1 MRDSETTAATPAG
14 TVMTVLGPVPAA
26 EFGFT
31 SMHDHVLWDGRG
43 YRRRWEKQLPTDGL
57 VKPDDPVT
65 LENIG
70 LLQHDMNLSWDAVTM
85 RDREVMTGELR
96 EYREAGGRSLVE
108 MSAIGLRCDIEGVR
122 EASRASG
129 VHIVATTGFYTGDFW
144 PQEYR
149 GWSIQRYEDHM
160 LREVAEGIEG
170 TDVRAGHVKIA
181 VLDLTR
187 DEENALR
194 AAARVAAKTGLSL
207 TVHPSFGIGGGHDR
221 IARIILEE
229 DLAPERVVL
238 AHSQAFIMGSEHFA
252 TLVTQPQLGDLRFD
266 YLDALLE
273 QGFNLSVECFGHT
286 WAVETTGWVLETDWQ
301 RLATV
306 VHLVR
311 AMGSTQVV
319 LGNDVYLKI
328 LTRRFGGA
336 GYCRLPGF
344 VAPFL
349 RTLGVSAYDVRRMTV
364 ENPARILAAPRP
376 DKRSVRRE
384 GEGEGPQQKSSGP
397 ATGPAAPQRG
407 E

>member
-1 MRDSETTAATPAG
+1 MSEVRTDRA
-14 TVMTVLGPVPAA
+14 VMTVLGPVPAA
-26 EFGFT
+26 ELGFT

-43 YRRRWEKQLPTDGL
+43 YRRRWEKQLPTDGP

-85 RDREVMTGELR
+85 RDREVMTEELR
-96 EYREAGGRSLVE
+96 EYRKAGGRSLVE
-108 MSAIGLRCDIEGVR
+108 MSAVGLRCDIEGVR

-129 VHIVATTGFYTGDFW
+129 VNIVATTGFYTGDFW
-144 PQEYR
+144 PEEYR
-149 GWSIQRYEDHM
+149 GWSIERYEEHM
-160 LREVAEGIEG
+160 LREVEEGIDG

-181 VLDLTR
+181 LLDLSR

-194 AAARVAAKTGLSL
+194 AAARVAATTGLSL
-207 TVHPSFGIGGGHDR
+207 TVHPCFGIGGGHDR
-221 IARIILEE
+221 VARIVLDEG
-229 DLAPERVVL
+229 LAPERVVL

-252 TLVTQPQLGDLRFD
+252 TLITQPELGNLRFD
-266 YLDALLE
+266 HLDVLLE

-336 GYCRLPGF
+336 GYSRLPGF

-349 RTLGVSAYDVRRMTV
+349 RKIGVSDFDLRRMTV
-364 ENPARILAAPRP
+364 ENPARILSAPERGTGP
-376 DKRSVRRE
+376 GRLAGD
-384 GEGEGPQQKSSGP
+384 GEGLHDKSGGTGSGP
-397 ATGPAAPQRG
+397 AAS
-407 E
+407 

>member
-1 MRDSETTAATPAG
+1 MSDARPDGS
-14 TVMTVLGPVPAA
+14 VMTVLGPVPMT
-26 EFGFT
+26 ELGFT

-43 YRRRWEKQLPTDGL
+43 YRRRWETQLPKDGP
-57 VKPDDPVT
+57 VDPDDPVR
-65 LENIG
+65 LDNIG

-85 RDREVMTGELR
+85 KDRDVMTEELR

-108 MSAIGLRCDIEGVR
+108 MSAVGLRCDIEGIR
-122 EASRASG
+122 EASRESG
-129 VHIVATTGFYTGDFW
+129 VNIVATTGFYTADFW
-144 PQEYR
+144 PEEYR
-149 GWSIQRYEDHM
+149 GWSIERYEEHM
-160 LREVAEGIEG
+160 LREIEEGIGG

-181 VLDLTR
+181 VLDLTH
-187 DEENALR
+187 DEESALR
-194 AAARVAAKTGLSL
+194 AAARVAGKTGLSL
-207 TVHPSFGIGGGHDR
+207 TVHPCFGIGGGHDR
-221 IARIILEE
+221 IARILLEE
-229 DLAPERVVL
+229 GLPPERAVL
-238 AHSQAFIMGSEHFA
+238 AHCQAFVMGSEHFT
-252 TLVTQPQLGDLRFD
+252 TLVTQPELGNLRFD

-311 AMGSTQVV
+311 AVGATQVV

-349 RTLGVSAYDVRRMTV
+349 RKIGVSDFDVRRMTV
-364 ENPARILAAPRP
+364 ENPARILAAPQASGGSGP
-376 DKRSVRRE
+376 GASK
-384 GEGEGPQQKSSGP
+384 GPQDESGG
-397 ATGPAAPQRG
+397 TGSGPAAPRRG